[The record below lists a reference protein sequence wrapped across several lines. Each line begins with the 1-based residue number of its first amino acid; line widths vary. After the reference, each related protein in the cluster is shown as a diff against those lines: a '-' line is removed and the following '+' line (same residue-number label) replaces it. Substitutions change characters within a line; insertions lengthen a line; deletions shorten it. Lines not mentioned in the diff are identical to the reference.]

1 MFHHHFLKRLS
12 FFIGLVSIFSKIK
25 LPEGFPVAA
34 VADTEQRREL
44 ALKDAQA
51 KVVELEATLRSA
63 KQDMT
68 QQLWE
73 YQELMNMKLALDVE
87 IAAYHKLLEDK
98 ESWLESGY
106 KT

>member
-1 MFHHHFLKRLS
+1 
-12 FFIGLVSIFSKIK
+12 
-25 LPEGFPVAA
+25 
-34 VADTEQRREL
+34 
-44 ALKDAQA
+44 
-51 KVVELEATLRSA
+51 
-63 KQDMT
+63 MT